1 MNGFAEVCFNIFIG
15 CLTAAVMAFV
25 VLFVI
30 TAVKTV
36 IRSNDDKNEEN

>member
-1 MNGFAEVCFNIFIG
+1 MNSFTQLCFNIFIG

-36 IRSNDDKNEEN
+36 IKNNDDKEN